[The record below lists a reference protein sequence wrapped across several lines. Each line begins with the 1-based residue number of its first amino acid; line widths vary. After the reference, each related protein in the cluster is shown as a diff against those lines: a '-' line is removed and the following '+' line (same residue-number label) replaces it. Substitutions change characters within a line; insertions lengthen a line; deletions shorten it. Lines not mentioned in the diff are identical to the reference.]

1 MKARSDKLR
10 VPDEVVEVIR
20 NLHPHLK
27 KKIKLSLQQ
36 IVTNPYSGKELKD
49 ELEGMRSFR
58 VSRLRII
65 YRLSQNKQI
74 EIVAIGPRKTIYE
87 ETYILLKRT
96 KKED

>member
-74 EIVAIGPRKTIYE
+74 EIVVIGPRKTIYE